1 MKYVQPY
8 GVSDENAPYI
18 NGNPS
23 IGVAGS
29 IPPSGAFE
37 SPQREIV
44 NAIASGGLVPSPS
57 DMTQLSQVL
66 SKIGVRFA
74 IDTSSA
80 AGSIVITPIPA
91 IIDLSVPTMIAVKVG
106 HDCPGASTIT
116 YGTAAQY
123 AAGTQV
129 TKPVRRGD
137 GAALQEGDYSNG
149 GMLLLMFDGVNFQ
162 LVASGLIAS
171 GSGGSGTPGAPGQPG
186 SQIYSGAAVPDTG
199 LGINDDYYIRT
210 TTLDMYKRVSGS
222 WGIILNFRTEIPG
235 VTLPATYDGATNKY
249 SVRKGSLTEGGY
261 GRVANSAEALA
272 GTSATID
279 GVNLPWITPELLA
292 MVITDRL
299 AAYRPDVSPT
309 AIGAYRGA
317 TVHYTFCDL
326 LDVVSGA
333 SIAAYRSSIVYNG
346 HLIHDASPALWPGS
360 WRAVANTWSDGYANA
375 WIFQRVA

>member
-29 IPPSGAFE
+29 IPPAGAFE
-37 SPQREIV
+37 APQREII
-44 NAIASGGLVPSPS
+44 NAISSGGLVPSPS

-106 HDCPGASTIT
+106 HDCPGASTLT

-186 SQIYSGAAVPDTG
+186 SQIYSGAAVPDAG

-249 SVRKGSLTEGGY
+249 
-261 GRVANSAEALA
+261 
-272 GTSATID
+272 TITKNAKSC
-279 GVNLPWITPELLA
+279 VLNFL
-292 MVITDRL
+292 
-299 AAYRPDVSPT
+299 Y
-309 AIGAYRGA
+309 
-317 TVHYTFCDL
+317 
-326 LDVVSGA
+326 
-333 SIAAYRSSIVYNG
+333 
-346 HLIHDASPALWPGS
+346 IH
-360 WRAVANTWSDGYANA
+360 
-375 WIFQRVA
+375 